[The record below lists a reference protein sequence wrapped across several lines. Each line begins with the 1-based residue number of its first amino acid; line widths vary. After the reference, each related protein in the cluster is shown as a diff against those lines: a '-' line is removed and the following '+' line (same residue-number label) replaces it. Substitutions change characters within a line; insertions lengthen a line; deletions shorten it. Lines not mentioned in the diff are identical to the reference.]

1 VISIAVDPIVVKA
14 RLDIIL
20 ERVTRIKLIETMTEE
35 QYLKDELLQGAIE
48 RNLQIIAQ
56 AIIDIC
62 THLVAHNH
70 WGSPKSYADAVTIIA
85 NHKVLDSTLAERL
98 IYLVKLRNILV
109 HLYLKVDQKIV
120 YKSAKS
126 IITDAKL
133 FSDTILK
140 FVDSK

>member
-1 VISIAVDPIVVKA
+1 MAVDPLIVKV

-20 ERVTRIKLIETMTEE
+20 ERVTRIKQIETMTEE

-70 WGSPKSYADAVTIIA
+70 WGSPKSYAGAVTIVA
-85 NHKVLDSTLAERL
+85 NHQVIDSALADRL
-98 IYLVKLRNILV
+98 IHLVKLRNVLV
-109 HLYLKVDQKIV
+109 HLYLKIDEKIV
-120 YKSAKS
+120 YQSARS

-133 FSDTILK
+133 FTDSILE